1 MGEDGVVDVSS
12 LQGSLLVATP
22 GLGDL
27 TFDRTVVLVLESG
40 PEGAVGVVLNRPSEI
55 DVGLPLPE
63 WALLAGDPRKI
74 FFGGP
79 VAQGAVLGLARG
91 PVHGAEGWAPLID
104 GLGTL
109 DLSTTPEALDV
120 VVDQLRIF
128 TGYAGWGEGQ
138 LENELDGGAWFVAD
152 GRPDDAFTARPET
165 LWADVMHRQGGTGAL
180 VSGPQRH
187 PWLN

>member
-1 MGEDGVVDVSS
+1 MREDGWVDLST
-12 LQGSLLVATP
+12 LQGRLLVATP

-27 TFDRTVVLVLESG
+27 NFDRTVVLVLEAG
-40 PEGAVGVVLNRPSEI
+40 PDGAVGVVLNRPSEI

-63 WALLAGDPRKI
+63 WARLAGDPRKI

-91 PVHGAEGWAPLID
+91 PIDGAEGWAPLLD

-109 DLSTTPEALDV
+109 DLSTTPEDLDIV
-120 VVDQLRIF
+120 VEQLRIF

-138 LENELDGGAWFVAD
+138 LENEIDGGAWFVAD
-152 GRPDDAFTARPET
+152 GSPDDAFTDRPEA
-165 LWADVMHRQGGTGAL
+165 LWADVVRRQGGTEAL
-180 VSGPQRH
+180 SSGPQRH

>member
-1 MGEDGVVDVSS
+1 MREDGSVDVSS
-12 LQGSLLVATP
+12 LPGQLLVATP

-27 TFDRTVVLVLESG
+27 NFDRTVVLVLEAG

-91 PVHGAEGWAPLID
+91 PLAETAGWAPLLD

-109 DLSTTPEALDV
+109 DLRTTPEELDV

-128 TGYAGWGEGQ
+128 TGYAGWGDGQ
-138 LENELDGGAWFVAD
+138 LENEVDSGAWFVAD
-152 GRPDDAFTARPET
+152 GRPDDAFTARPER
-165 LWADVMHRQGGTGAL
+165 LWADVVHRQGGTAAFT
-180 VSGPQRH
+180 SGDQRH